1 MIDVSKDPMLWF
13 LIGCSTLFALVKDFK
28 QATILL
34 IAAIPLLSMDAFL
47 HWRTSNATRRLKSHF
62 SSTAIVI
69 RDNKEIVLPVDQIVP
84 EDLVLVKVG
93 TSFPADGIIVD
104 GKDIQVDESALT
116 GEAMPVL
123 KRAMNK
129 IDRRKVAI
137 SDEQW
142 GFAGTILLTGTA
154 LLRVMYTG
162 KQSLYGEIITS
173 VVITQHQ
180 RTPLQ
185 NAVARLVLK
194 LVIAA
199 GILSAI
205 LAISRYA
212 QGFGIVDA
220 LFSAAIFAVGA
231 LPDEFPVVF
240 TFFLGLGVYRL
251 AKDKA
256 LVRRAVS
263 IENIGRIT
271 TICSDKTGTITEG
284 KLKLLQIFPDK
295 ELNEEHIIK
304 LASIASRVQ
313 SGDPIDLAI
322 YAKVDEMDLAL
333 PDIQATFPFTEE
345 RLRET
350 GVMIEKNGEYLFST
364 KGSPEK
370 ILEISS
376 LSAEKKQYW
385 HKKILDYSSQ
395 GYKTIAVAFQAKNS
409 DTAGIEPV
417 DNYNFSGLL
426 VFSDP
431 VRKEVK
437 NAVLKCLQSGIHV
450 LMITGDHPE
459 TARMIAKEIGL
470 GNGNPKV
477 ILADEAQKNS
487 DKTKENYYK
496 TVDVIARAIPSEKQY
511 IVKSLQDCGEIVA
524 VTGDGVNDIPALKI
538 ADIGIAMGQSG
549 SQSAREASK
558 IILLDNNFNSIV
570 NAISEGQQL
579 FKNLKLSFKYLI
591 MIHIPFV
598 FSAAIIPLL
607 GYPLL
612 YRPINIVFIELI
624 IHPTC
629 MLVFQD
635 FPDVEKLDKAV
646 TNAKIRFFHRLD
658 WLSIGIVGILTTAVI
673 IIGYIMILNTANNLE
688 HARAFSMASLGIISA
703 AITASLSNLRTNI
716 SVTIV
721 AFTLL
726 STIVSIQITSLATI
740 FEVTPL
746 HLLDWVSVFSIG
758 VITAALSKIGIHR

>member
-1 MIDVSKDPMLWF
+1 I
-13 LIGCSTLFALVKDFK
+13 
-28 QATILL
+28 
-34 IAAIPLLSMDAFL
+34 
-47 HWRTSNATRRLKSHF
+47 
-62 SSTAIVI
+62 
-69 RDNKEIVLPVDQIVP
+69 
-84 EDLVLVKVG
+84 
-93 TSFPADGIIVD
+93 
-104 GKDIQVDESALT
+104 
-116 GEAMPVL
+116 
-123 KRAMNK
+123 NK
-129 IDRRKVAI
+129 IDQRKVAI

-142 GFAGTILLTGTA
+142 GFAGTILLTGNA
-154 LLRVMYTG
+154 LVRVMYTG
-162 KQSLYGEIITS
+162 QQSLYGEIITS

-180 RTPLQ
+180 QTPLQ
-185 NAVARLVLK
+185 KAVAQLILK
-194 LVIAA
+194 LIIAA
-199 GILSAI
+199 SILSAI

-212 QGFGIVDA
+212 QGFGIIDA

-251 AKDKA
+251 AKNKA

-263 IENIGRIT
+263 IENIGRVT

-284 KLKLLQIFPDK
+284 KLQLLHIFPDK
-295 ELNEEHIIK
+295 ELSEKDVIK
-304 LASIASRVQ
+304 QAALASRVQ
-313 SGDPIDLAI
+313 SGDPLDLAI
-322 YAKVDEMDLAL
+322 YATINDLNLTL
-333 PDIQATFPFTEE
+333 PDVKSTFPFTEE

-350 GVMIEKNGEYLFST
+350 GVILEKNREYLFST

-376 LSAEKKQYW
+376 LSADKKQYW
-385 HKKILDYSSQ
+385 HQKILEYSSQ
-395 GYKTIAVAFQAKNS
+395 GYKTIAVASQIQKSA
-409 DTAGIEPV
+409 TADIEPV
-417 DNYNFSGLL
+417 DNYHFSGLL

-431 VRKEVK
+431 VRKEVR
-437 NAVLKCLQSGIHV
+437 NAVLRCLKSGIHV

-477 ILADEAQKNS
+477 ILASEAQKHS
-487 DKTKENYYK
+487 KETKENYYK
-496 TVDVIARAIPSEKQY
+496 SIDVIARAIPSEKQY
-511 IVKSLQDCGEIVA
+511 IVKSLQDFGEIVA
-524 VTGDGVNDIPALKI
+524 VTGDGVNDIPALKV

-549 SQSAREASK
+549 SQSAREAAK

-598 FSAAIIPLL
+598 FSAALIPLL

-629 MLVFQD
+629 MLVFQN
-635 FPDVEKLDKAV
+635 FPDVEKLNRAM
-646 TNAKIRFFHRLD
+646 TNAKIGFFQKLD
-658 WLSIGIVGILTTAVI
+658 WLSISVVGILTTAVI
-673 IIGYIMILNTANNLE
+673 IIGYTMILNTTNNVE
-688 HARAFSMASLGIISA
+688 HARAFSMASLGIMSA
-703 AITASLSNLRTNI
+703 AITASLSNLRTKI
-716 SVTIV
+716 SITIV
-721 AFTLL
+721 GFTLL
-726 STIVSIQITSLATI
+726 CTIASIQLTSLAKI

-746 HLLDWVSVFSIG
+746 HFLDWVSVLIIG
-758 VITAALSKIGIHR
+758 VITVILSKEPGCQPSLA

>member
-1 MIDVSKDPMLWF
+1 MLWF
-13 LIGCSTLFALVKDFK
+13 LIGCSALFALIKDFK

-34 IAAIPLLSMDAFL
+34 LAAIPLLGMDAFL

-62 SSTAIVI
+62 SSNAMVI
-69 RDNKEIVLPVDQIVP
+69 RDNIETRLPVDQIVP
-84 EDLVLVKVG
+84 EDLVRVTAG
-93 TSFPADGIIVD
+93 TTFPADGIIID

-116 GEAMPVL
+116 GEAMPVS

-129 IDRRKVAI
+129 IDQTKVSI

-142 GFAGTILLTGTA
+142 GFAGTLLLTGTA

-162 KQSLYGEIITS
+162 QQSLYGEIVTS

-185 NAVARLVLK
+185 KAVARLVLR
-194 LVIAA
+194 LIIAA
-199 GILSAI
+199 SLLSAI
-205 LAISRYA
+205 IAISRYM
-212 QGFGIVDA
+212 QGFGIIDA
-220 LFSAAIFAVGA
+220 LFSAAIFAIGA
-231 LPDEFPVVF
+231 LPDEIPVVF

-251 AKDKA
+251 AKNKA

-263 IENIGRIT
+263 IENIGRVT

-284 KLKLLQIFPDK
+284 KLKLLQIFPDEK
-295 ELNEEHIIK
+295 LSEEYVIK
-304 LASIASRVQ
+304 LASMASRVQ

-322 YAKVDEMDLAL
+322 YEKVKELNLSFPAV
-333 PDIQATFPFTEE
+333 QFTFPFTEE

-350 GVMIEKNGEYLFST
+350 GVSIQEKTEYLFAV

-370 ILEISS
+370 ILDISN
-376 LSAEKKQYW
+376 LSDDKKEYW
-385 HKKILDYSSQ
+385 NKQILLYSSQ
-395 GYKTIAVAFQAKNS
+395 GYKTIAVASQIQKITEAP
-409 DTAGIEPV
+409 IEPI
-417 DNYNFSGLL
+417 DHYFFSGLL
-426 VFSDP
+426 IFSDP

-437 NAVLKCLQSGIHV
+437 NAVQRCLASGIHV

-470 GNGNPKV
+470 GNGNPSV
-477 ILADEAQKNS
+477 ILANEAQTMS
-487 DKTKENYYK
+487 TQTQGNYYK
-496 TVDVIARAIPSEKQY
+496 SVDVIARAIPSEKQY
-511 IVKSLQDCGEIVA
+511 IVKSLQRFGEIVA
-524 VTGDGVNDIPALKI
+524 VTGDGVNDIPALKS

-612 YRPINIVFIELI
+612 YKPINIVFIELI

-635 FPDVEKLDKAV
+635 FPDLKKLDKAV
-646 TNAKIRFFHRLD
+646 TNTKIRFFKRFD
-658 WLSIGIVGILTTAVI
+658 WLSIGIIGLLTTAVI
-673 IIGYIMILNTANNLE
+673 IFGYTFILDTTQNQE
-688 HARAFSMASLGIISA
+688 HARAFSMASLGMMSA
-703 AITASLSNLRTNI
+703 AITASLSNLRTKI
-716 SVTIV
+716 SVGIV
-721 AFTLL
+721 SFTLI
-726 STIVSIQITSLATI
+726 STVLSIQLMPVAKI

-746 HLLDWVSVFSIG
+746 HLLDWVSILCIG
-758 VITAALSKIGIHR
+758 IITAGLSKIGINR

>member
-1 MIDVSKDPMLWF
+1 MLWF
-13 LIGCSTLFALVKDFK
+13 LIGCSALFALVKDFK

-34 IAAIPLLSMDAFL
+34 IAAIPLLGMDAFL

-62 SSTAIVI
+62 SSTAMVI
-69 RDNKEIVLPVDQIVP
+69 RDDVEIRLPVDQIVP
-84 EDLVLVKVG
+84 EDLVRIAVG
-93 TSFPADGIIVD
+93 TAFPADGIIVD
-104 GKDIQVDESALT
+104 GKDIQIDESALT
-116 GEAMPVL
+116 GEAMPVP
-123 KRAMNK
+123 KRAINK
-129 IDRRKVAI
+129 IDQRKVPI

-142 GFAGTILLTGTA
+142 GFSGTVLLTGHA

-162 KQSLYGEIITS
+162 RQSLYGEIINS

-185 NAVARLVLK
+185 KAVARLILK

-199 GILSAI
+199 SILSAI
-205 LAISRYA
+205 LAISRYV

-251 AKDKA
+251 AKNKA

-263 IENIGRIT
+263 IENIGHVT

-284 KLKLLQIFPDK
+284 KLRLLQIFPDK
-295 ELNEEHIIK
+295 ELSEKDVIK

-322 YAKVDEMDLAL
+322 YAKVNDMDLLL
-333 PDIQATFPFTEE
+333 PDVQFTFPFTEE

-350 GVMIEKNGEYLFST
+350 GVIIDKNGEYLFST

-370 ILEISS
+370 IIEISN

-385 HKKILDYSSQ
+385 NNKILAYSSK
-395 GYKTIAVAFQAKNS
+395 GYKTIAVASQIKKNAV
-409 DTAGIEPV
+409 TEMEPV
-417 DNYNFSGLL
+417 ENYHFSGLL

-431 VRKEVK
+431 VRKEVR
-437 NAVLKCLQSGIHV
+437 NAVLRCLKSGIHV

-477 ILADEAQKNS
+477 ILASEAQKNS
-487 DKTKENYYK
+487 SKTKENYYK
-496 TVDVIARAIPSEKQY
+496 SVDVIARAIPSEKQY
-511 IVKSLQDCGEIVA
+511 IVKSLQDFGEIVA

-549 SQSAREASK
+549 SQSAREAAK

-635 FPDVEKLDKAV
+635 FPDVEKLDRAV
-646 TNAKIRFFHRLD
+646 TNEKIRFFHRLD
-658 WLSIGIVGILTTAVI
+658 WWSIGILGILTTAII
-673 IIGYIMILNTANNLE
+673 IIGYTMILNTTHNQE
-688 HARAFSMASLGIISA
+688 HARSFSMASLGIISA
-703 AITASLSNLRTNI
+703 AITAGLSNLRTKI
-716 SVTIV
+716 SVAIV

-726 STIVSIQITSLATI
+726 STIASIQLTSLATI

-746 HLLDWVSVFSIG
+746 HLLDWIPLLLIG
-758 VITAALSKIGIHR
+758 ATTVVLSKVGYKIHTQGPGA